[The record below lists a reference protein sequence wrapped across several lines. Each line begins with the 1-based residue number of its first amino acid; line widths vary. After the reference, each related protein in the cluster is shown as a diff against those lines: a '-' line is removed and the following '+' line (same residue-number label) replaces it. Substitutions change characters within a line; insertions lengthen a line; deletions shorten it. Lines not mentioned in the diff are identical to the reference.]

1 MKFNFQ
7 EGIKKI
13 KKSVNVCPKGPGI
26 YQFIDKNNKVLYIG
40 KAKKLSNRIRSYL
53 NFNTQ
58 SNRIK
63 KMIGLVDKVKFI
75 KTHTEVDALIL
86 ESNLIKDVKP
96 TFNIRLIDD
105 KTFPFILINQSSEWS
120 RIQKYRGV
128 KNQKGFYFGPFANV
142 QSLEKTI
149 TILEKGFLIR
159 SCSDSEF
166 QNRKRPCSL
175 YQIKRCSA
183 PCVNLID
190 KETYNNL
197 VEQAISFLKGKNKKL
212 KTALITRMEQASK
225 NQDYEKA
232 VIFRDRIQA
241 ITKISQEQYSILN
254 DKNDFDIISSIKK
267 NDLVC
272 INVFFFRNGRNLGNK
287 EYFFENQKEK
297 SAELIMEE
305 FIGLFYIKNPNP
317 RLVILNKKIKNKE
330 LIEEAIS
337 TNRGTNLKIIFP
349 KKGKKSDLIKMTENN
364 ISNSIEKFVNNSKDS
379 NELISELSKTFKLNT
394 VPKRIEIYDNS
405 HLQGTNPVGAMVVY
419 KNYQFFREG
428 YRIFNIKTDKKV
440 MMDDYSM
447 MNQTIDRR
455 FTIEKGKSSWKSELP
470 DLIII
475 DGGRGHLN
483 VIKNLMNAKS
493 FNIDIIAIAK
503 GKKRNA
509 GNETIYFN
517 NKSFN
522 LEKNNKILYF
532 LQRLR
537 DEAHRFAISNQKYR
551 RKMNVKNSIFDNIYG
566 IGSKTK
572 KNLLSY
578 FGSIDNIKTAG
589 IRDLEN
595 VSGVGKAMAIKI
607 YKEFNE

>member
-120 RIQKYRGV
+120 RIQKYRGA

-166 QNRKRPCSL
+166 QNRKRPCLL

-183 PCVNLID
+183 PCVDLID

-470 DLIII
+470 DLIIV